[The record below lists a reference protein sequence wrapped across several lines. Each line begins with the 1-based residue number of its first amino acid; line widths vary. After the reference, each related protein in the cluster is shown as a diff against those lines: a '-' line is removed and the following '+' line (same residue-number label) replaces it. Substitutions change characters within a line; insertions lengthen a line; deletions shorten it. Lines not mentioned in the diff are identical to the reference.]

1 VQAHDDNESDG
12 AWSQAKPAR
21 SAERRGCNNHHL
33 HLKTGCDK
41 SMKMP
46 NQELKQQ
53 ELKQQEL
60 EQQELK
66 NKSSRNARP
75 QEIQEPSKASADLP
89 LEMLQRR

>member
-1 VQAHDDNESDG
+1 
-12 AWSQAKPAR
+12 
-21 SAERRGCNNHHL
+21 
-33 HLKTGCDK
+33 
-41 SMKMP
+41 MKMP